1 MAAGHTFSGSCFN
14 VKYTVLL
21 WIFILTISLFHLKY
35 HKRTYSECFLG
46 SLPVDGRDLNGFE
59 ISSTSRFPAR
69 HLGDGPKFKR
79 RFLKSRIA
87 YCTAK
92 YSPSFQL
99 LYDSSVLLILGGDIS
114 RNPAP
119 VKDLLQFVANVFQKI
134 TKSCHAMDA
143 RSGATLGLSVTMLV
157 ISNTKIPTSRKY

>member
-1 MAAGHTFSGSCFN
+1 MAAGYAFSSSCFN

-21 WIFILTISLFHLKY
+21 WIFIIIISLFHLKY
-35 HKRTYSECFLG
+35 HKRTYSECFSG
-46 SLPVDGRDLNGFE
+46 SLPVDGKDLNGFE
-59 ISSTSRFPAR
+59 ISPAFRFPGR

-99 LYDSSVLLILGGDIS
+99 LYDSSVLLLLGGDINQ
-114 RNPAP
+114 NPRP
-119 VKDLLQFVANVFQKI
+119 VKDLCSVCGKCAA
-134 TKSCHAMDA
+134 KSH
-143 RSGATLGLSVTMLV
+143 
-157 ISNTKIPTSRKY
+157 